1 MGGRSP
7 HSQTS
12 GGGRSHRPATRGREK
27 FEEARKIA
35 GRVSERVPAL
45 IPGRSFSSVL
55 TPRSPRPPIARR
67 LGRSRLRPCGAT
79 LRRSHDQPSRRTL
92 ILRALG
98 QLPRGEGLMYEN
110 AAGLGSVAAS
120 SSSPWDVL
128 RRPQRAKGGSG
139 SIPKMLPQAK
149 SPSSGDPRGPTE
161 ARPGR
166 SGRPSACA
174 GQLLSPSRP
183 VLPGAFQ

>member
-1 MGGRSP
+1 MLQSGGRFLQASI
-7 HSQTS
+7 Q
-12 GGGRSHRPATRGREK
+12 GAG
-27 FEEARKIA
+27 EERRNPQNRRALTI
-35 GRVSERVPAL
+35 VCPAL
-45 IPGRSFSSVL
+45 TPGRSFSSVL
-55 TPRSPRPPIARR
+55 TPRSPRPPVARR

-120 SSSPWDVL
+120 SSSPWYVL

-149 SPSSGDPRGPTE
+149 TPSPGDPRGPTE
-161 ARPGR
+161 AQPADPGGPRPTPA
-166 SGRPSACA
+166 SS
-174 GQLLSPSRP
+174 
-183 VLPGAFQ
+183 